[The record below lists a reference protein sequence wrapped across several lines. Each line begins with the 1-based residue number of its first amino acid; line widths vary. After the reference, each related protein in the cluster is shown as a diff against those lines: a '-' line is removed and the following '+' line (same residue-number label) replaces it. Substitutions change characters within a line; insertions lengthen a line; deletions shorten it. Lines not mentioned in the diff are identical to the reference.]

1 MREGCDTGP
10 LLCIDGSIEN
20 HEGDSVIGGG
30 GRRGVVG
37 KKCGSGGGVSTQSCP
52 IPIHLTLMAKQHSD
66 CSWGATVL
74 TENASGNKQH
84 VVPVGCCATYMSDN

>member
-1 MREGCDTGP
+1 MG
-10 LLCIDGSIEN
+10 I
-20 HEGDSVIGGG
+20 
-30 GRRGVVG
+30 
-37 KKCGSGGGVSTQSCP
+37 SGGVPTQSCP

-84 VVPVGCCATYMSDN
+84 VVPEGCCAT